1 MSDPALDIAGLAA
14 LLNVSKSTAYRLAE
28 TSEIP
33 GFKIGSRW
41 RFWEHQVR
49 AAIENRDPWVRS
61 NQARAR
67 RRASS
72 RRAA

>member
-1 MSDPALDIAGLAA
+1 MSNTALTITDLAA

-28 TSEIP
+28 TRQIP
-33 GFKIGSRW
+33 GFKVGNRW
-41 RFWEHQVR
+41 RFWEHEVV
-49 AAIENRDPWVRS
+49 ASIKDRDPWQRS

-67 RRASS
+67 RRAT